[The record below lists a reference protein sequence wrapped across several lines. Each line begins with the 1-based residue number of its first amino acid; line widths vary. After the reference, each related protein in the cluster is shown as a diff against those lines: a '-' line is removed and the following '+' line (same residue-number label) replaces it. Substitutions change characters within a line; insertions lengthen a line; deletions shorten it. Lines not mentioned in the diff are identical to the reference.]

1 MDAAEILTACLETG
15 GEESW
20 TAFVRRFQPLI
31 ASSVIRVA
39 RSYGSTDPGLID
51 DLIQETYLR
60 LCKDN
65 YRSLREFKA
74 KHDEAIFGFLKVT
87 ATNLARDHFRS
98 RGTQKRRGEVED
110 DGTWGEPITTS
121 GSMERAVLLEE
132 FDRRLAVSESD
143 RDRAIFWL
151 YYRQGFTAKDIA
163 RMHADSLTESGVESC
178 LHRLTRSLREHIHK
192 IKEGTEARKPFG
204 ELR

>member
-1 MDAAEILTACLETG
+1 MAAAEILIACLETG
-15 GEESW
+15 SEEAW

-39 RSYGSTDPGLID
+39 RSYGSPDAALID

-65 YRSLREFKA
+65 CRSLRGFKA
-74 KHDEAIFGFLKVT
+74 QHDEAIFGFLKVM
-87 ATNLARDHFRS
+87 ATNVARDHFRS

-110 DGTWGEPITTS
+110 DGTYYEPSTTS
-121 GSMERAVLLEE
+121 AGMERAVLLEE
-132 FDRRLAVSESD
+132 FDQRLAASESD
-143 RDRAIFWL
+143 RDRTIFWL

-163 RMHADSLTESGVESC
+163 KMHSGDLTESGVESC
-178 LHRLTRSLREHIHK
+178 IYRLTRSLREHIHK
-192 IKEGTEARKPFG
+192 IKEGAEGRNPFG
-204 ELR
+204 DLR